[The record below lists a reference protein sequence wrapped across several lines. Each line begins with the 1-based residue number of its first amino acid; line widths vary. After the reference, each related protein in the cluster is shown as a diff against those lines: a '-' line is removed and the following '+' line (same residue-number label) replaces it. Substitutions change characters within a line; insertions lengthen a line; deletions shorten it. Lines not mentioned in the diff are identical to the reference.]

1 MDEQVKIRRYLTG
14 VLAALAAAAGLAV
27 LFVNAWSVV
36 WGIIFL
42 FFYSTAL
49 AVIAALYRCR
59 MVFPLLLPY
68 VNVAAGVVIFRRL
81 GGGVFTGLHYLIF
94 AVVIALLWLWPTG
107 PVAGPLMVLLPLLM
121 IPVINRISAV
131 PRPEKPW
138 RISPLVQSVAAV
150 PLAIIC
156 LVWPLDWYRSYKLKQ
171 FGTTLEQF
179 ENRPLPPKPY
189 AVERLGV
196 LPLDEVVRIEH
207 FGLNRAWT
215 GRNFELIDLIWN
227 KLLERLM
234 SPEITASPV
243 KWLEY
248 SRSFQRWFDEDF
260 RIVTLYREQLK
271 MLEKHLRDLPD
282 EALTRHGTWAAAQER
297 SMPEFNELRE
307 RVDLAHKISGRG
319 NANNTIHKLL
329 IRSVIYMPVIA
340 VSVDDMR
347 YARMEY
353 HQLQPVLEERRRAY
367 AEPSPT
373 AVIAEYTLLEKYAYR
388 LSEDLANLRVARTAI
403 ALERYHRA
411 NGKYPQSLGEL
422 APGYLNGIPVDPYT
436 GKALKYIPGECVYS
450 VGRNLADDRGVDR
463 LATRSMEYDIVCRLD
478 WNPSIAPDF

>member
-1 MDEQVKIRRYLTG
+1 MDEQTKIRRYLTG
-14 VLAALAAAAGLAV
+14 TLAVLAVAAGLAV

-42 FFYSTAL
+42 LFYSVAL
-49 AVIAALYRCR
+49 AVIAAVYRCR

-68 VNVAAGVVIFRRL
+68 VNVAAGAVIFQRL
-81 GGGVFTGLHYLIF
+81 GGGVFAGLHYLIF

-107 PVAGPLMVLLPLLM
+107 PVAGPLIALLPLLM
-121 IPVINRISAV
+121 MPVLNRISAV
-131 PRPEKPW
+131 EQPEKPW

-150 PLAIIC
+150 PLAAIC
-156 LVWPLDWYRSYKLKQ
+156 LVWPFDWYRSYKLNQ

-179 ENRPLPPKPY
+179 EDRPLPPKPY

-196 LPLDEVVRIEH
+196 LPLDEVARIEH

-215 GRNFELIDLIWN
+215 GRDFELIDLIWN
-227 KLLERLM
+227 KLMERLM
-234 SPEITASPV
+234 SPELTASPS

-248 SRSFQRWFDEDF
+248 SRSCQRWFDEDF

-271 MLEKHLRDLPD
+271 MLEKHLRELPD
-282 EALTRHGTWAAAQER
+282 EVLTEHETWAAAQEH

-319 NANNTIHKLL
+319 SSNNAIRKLL

-353 HQLQPVLEERRRAY
+353 HQLRPILEVRRRAY
-367 AEPSPT
+367 AEPSPA
-373 AVIAEYTLLEKYAYR
+373 AVIAEYTLLETYAYR
-388 LSEDLANLRVARTAI
+388 LSEDLANLRVGRTAI
-403 ALERYHRA
+403 ALERYRRA
-411 NGKYPQSLGEL
+411 NGKYPQRLGEL
-422 APGYLNGIPVDPYT
+422 IPKYLNKLPVDPYT

-463 LATRSMEYDIVCRLD
+463 LATRSMEYDIVCRFD
-478 WNPSIAPDF
+478 WSPSIAPDF